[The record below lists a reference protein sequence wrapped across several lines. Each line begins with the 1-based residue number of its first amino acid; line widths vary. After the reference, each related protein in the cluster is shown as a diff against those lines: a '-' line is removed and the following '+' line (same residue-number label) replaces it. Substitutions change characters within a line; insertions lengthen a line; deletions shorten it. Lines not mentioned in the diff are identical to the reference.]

1 MAAVTRVSAAP
12 AVPRSEPTPGEF
24 KSALSR
30 FCSGVTI
37 VTAIGEDGPVGFSC
51 QSFSALSLQPPYVS
65 FCPALTSTS
74 WPRIRAAGRFCVNVL
89 AADQDE
95 VCRAFARSGTDKFAG
110 VTWAPAGNGAPA
122 LTGSLVSLECTL
134 EQELSGGDHTIVIA
148 RVTAVGPI
156 REAAPLL
163 FYRSSFRELAEQ
175 PVAAG
180 SNGAVT

>member
-1 MAAVTRVSAAP
+1 MPGAP

-24 KSALSR
+24 TSALSR

-37 VTAIGEDGPVGFSC
+37 VTATGDDGPVGFSC
-51 QSFSALSLQPPYVS
+51 QSFTSLSLEPPYVS
-65 FCPALTSTS
+65 FCPAVTSTS
-74 WPRIRAAGRFCVNVL
+74 WPRIRAAGRLCVNVL

-110 VTWAPAGNGAPA
+110 VEWAPGGNGAPSLA
-122 LTGSLVSLECTL
+122 GSLVSLECTL
-134 EQELSGGDHTIVIA
+134 VEELSGGDHTIVIA

-156 REAAPLL
+156 RETAPLL
-163 FYRSSFRELAEQ
+163 FYRSSFRELASE

-180 SNGAVT
+180 ASGADTSRGG